1 MDFLLVLV
9 PPPLFPESAAGGAC
23 GFIRQEPLSSEA
35 ASIPA
40 AGPLPLPAPR
50 PGASQLAGPFPP
62 EVPAATCW
70 PDSVKV
76 GASRPQ
82 FPTVPDL
89 LPKGLAGLPRALL
102 AETCL
107 ARPWAWFKAKALGQ
121 RPEAAEFPNT
131 EMSFHFTAPG
141 TSGDLS
147 NREP

>member
-1 MDFLLVLV
+1 M
-9 PPPLFPESAAGGAC
+9 
-23 GFIRQEPLSSEA
+23 
-35 ASIPA
+35 
-40 AGPLPLPAPR
+40 
-50 PGASQLAGPFPP
+50 AGPFPP

-131 EMSFHFTAPG
+131 EMRFHFTAPG